1 MDMTMNYMRESKGN
15 KEEEDSG
22 RGKGF
27 VCVLFACVC
36 CFVVVVVVSVVSREI
51 EIYTLISEQQ

>member
-1 MDMTMNYMRESKGN
+1 MNYMRDSKRN
-15 KEEEDSG
+15 KEEGDIG